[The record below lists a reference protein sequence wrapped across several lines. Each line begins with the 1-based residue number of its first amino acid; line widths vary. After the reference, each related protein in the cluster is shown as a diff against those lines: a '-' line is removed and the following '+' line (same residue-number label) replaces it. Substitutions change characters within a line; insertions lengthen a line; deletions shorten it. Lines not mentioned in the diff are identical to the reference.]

1 MLDCF
6 CHNGSFALNAARYGA
21 ADVLGVDIS
30 EEALEV
36 ARENAARNG
45 LNVRFEAHNCFDLL
59 RELTDAGEKYDLVIL
74 DPPAFTKSRQAVQSA
89 LRGYKEI
96 NLRGLKLT
104 KPGGFL
110 VTCSCSQHVSTE
122 MFQDMVNQAARDA
135 KRHVRMVEYRTQAY
149 DHPILP
155 RRSGNEVP
163 EVHDPSGHVG
173 RAGSAGGQCRWC
185 HGDARPPHE
194 QGAGALRFVS
204 DGVAAGADDGRLG
217 SRSLPP
223 AKACVG

>member
-1 MLDCF
+1 MCIRD
-6 CHNGSFALNAARYGA
+6 R
-21 ADVLGVDIS
+21 
-30 EEALEV
+30 
-36 ARENAARNG
+36 
-45 LNVRFEAHNCFDLL
+45 
-59 RELTDAGEKYDLVIL
+59 VIL

-135 KRHVRMVEYRTQAY
+135 KKHVRMVEYRTQAY

-155 RRSGNEVP
+155 AAP
-163 EVHDPSGHVG
+163 ETRYLKCMLLQVM
-173 RAGSAGGQCRWC
+173 
-185 HGDARPPHE
+185 
-194 QGAGALRFVS
+194 
-204 DGVAAGADDGRLG
+204 
-217 SRSLPP
+217 
-223 AKACVG
+223 

>member
-1 MLDCF
+1 MPWSGEKLRSAVFD
-6 CHNGSFALNAARYGA
+6 
-21 ADVLGVDIS
+21 ADAVLHDQD
-30 EEALEV
+30 
-36 ARENAARNG
+36 
-45 LNVRFEAHNCFDLL
+45 FL
-59 RELTDAGEKYDLVIL
+59 RELADAGEKYDLVIL

-135 KRHVRMVEYRTQAY
+135 KKHVRMVEYRTQAY

-155 RRSGNEVP
+155 AAP
-163 EVHDPSGHVG
+163 ETKYLKCMILQVM
-173 RAGSAGGQCRWC
+173 
-185 HGDARPPHE
+185 
-194 QGAGALRFVS
+194 
-204 DGVAAGADDGRLG
+204 
-217 SRSLPP
+217 
-223 AKACVG
+223 